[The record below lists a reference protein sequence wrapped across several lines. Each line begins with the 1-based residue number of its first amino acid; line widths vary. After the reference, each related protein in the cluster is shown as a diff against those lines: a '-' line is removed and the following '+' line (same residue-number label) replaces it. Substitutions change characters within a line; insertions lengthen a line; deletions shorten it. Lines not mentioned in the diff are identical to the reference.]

1 MKIETVDIIVPV
13 YRGRD
18 EVLRCLSSVILSK
31 QKTPFELV
39 VINDASP
46 EPEMA
51 PVLRAFAAE
60 HSNVTLLENEINLGF
75 VATVNRGMALH
86 AERDVVLL
94 NSDTEVANDWLDRL
108 KFAAQE
114 KQVATVT
121 PFSNNA
127 TICSFPKTCH
137 SNALPS
143 MYSLEQIDRAFA
155 FANKGSVIDIP
166 TGVGFCFYI
175 TRASLDALGNFDEQ
189 SFGRGY
195 GEENDYCMRA
205 RLAGWRNLLCC
216 DTFVFH
222 EGGVSF
228 SEEQDERVSNA
239 QKILDSKYPQYH
251 GDVYK
256 YIEADPAW
264 SFRMSAQLELLR
276 VESRPKVLFLTHHLG
291 GGTLKHIKELE
302 QLLRDKLSILL
313 LRPCG
318 QSQVELTIMGE
329 DVDWETLVF
338 NLPENYS
345 GLVDVLDYLRI
356 CRIHFHHT
364 VGLETSVWGLPESL
378 GIPYDI
384 TLHDYHFVGGN
395 PSLTGD
401 DGRYVEDPSVE
412 NSRYKRPV
420 TLDVW
425 QDNQRNFLSGASRV
439 ITPSKAAAEIYLRHY
454 PDLEITPVFH
464 PDWYQDMPYPA
475 VTNPLISKDKALKI
489 LVIGAISLE
498 KGAELLEAVAD
509 KAGQRGSAMEFHL
522 LGYACRPLSDSVTV
536 HGAFEDRHV
545 DKLIAEIDPHVI
557 WFPALWPE
565 TYSYTLS
572 EALRSSCPI
581 LAPNIGAFP
590 ERLINRPNTWVMPW
604 DLDVDKWLGVLASV
618 RETLLSQSGQPAQS
632 WDDQPQVEHDG
643 CYYLG
648 AYLSPIVNGNAASGD
663 STVILDRVKAVL
675 SRCGID
681 RQGQRETGRRERVL
695 KKLVIL
701 RDSRYGRLLVRF
713 IPLNWQ
719 RAIKRRLSS
728 RPLHEIK

>member
-1 MKIETVDIIVPV
+1 METVDIIVPV
-13 YRGRD
+13 YRGVD
-18 EVLRCLSSVILSK
+18 EVLRCLSSVVLSK
-31 QKTPFELV
+31 QRTPFELV

-51 PVLRAFAAE
+51 HFLREFAGE
-60 HSNVTLLENEINLGF
+60 HRNVTLLENEFNLGF

-86 AERDVVLL
+86 SERDVVLL

-108 KFAAQE
+108 KHPAQG

-127 TICSFPKTCH
+127 TICSFPQTCK

-143 MYSLEQIDRAFA
+143 MYSLEQIDQAFA
-155 FANKGSVIDIP
+155 FANEGSAIDIP

-175 TRASLDALGNFDEQ
+175 TRASLNALGYFDEQ

-228 SEEQDERVSNA
+228 SDEQDERVSNA
-239 QKILDSKYPQYH
+239 QKILNFKYPQYH

-256 YIEADPAW
+256 HIETDPAW
-264 SFRMSAQLELLR
+264 SFRVSAQLELLR
-276 VESRPKVLFLTHHLG
+276 AESRPKVLFLTHHLG
-291 GGTLKHIKELE
+291 GGTLKHIKELA

-318 QSQVELTIMGE
+318 QAQVELAIIDD

-338 NLPENYS
+338 KLPDNYS
-345 GLVDVLDYLRI
+345 DLVDVLEYLRI
-356 CRIHFHHT
+356 CRMHFHHT
-364 VGLETSVWGLPESL
+364 VGLETSVWGLPNSL
-378 GIPYDI
+378 GVPYDI
-384 TLHDYHFVGGN
+384 TLHDYHFIGGN

-401 DGRYVEDPSVE
+401 DGRYDEDPEVE

-425 QDNQRNFLSGASRV
+425 QDNQRDFLSGSSRV
-439 ITPSKAAAEIYLRHY
+439 FAPSKAAAAIYRRHY
-454 PDLEITPVFH
+454 PELKITPVFH
-464 PDWYQDMPYPA
+464 PDWYQDMPYRA
-475 VTNPLISKDKALKI
+475 VCNPSISKDKALRI

-509 KAGQRGSAMEFHL
+509 KAHQRGRPFEFHL
-522 LGYACRPLSDSVTV
+522 LGYACRPLSDSVQV
-536 HGAFEDRHV
+536 YGAFEESHV
-545 DKLIAEIDPHVI
+545 DRLIAEIDPHVI

-572 EALRSSCPI
+572 EALRSSRPI

-590 ERLINRPNTWVMPW
+590 ERLTNRPNTWVMPW
-604 DLDVDKWLGVLASV
+604 DLDVDDWLEVLDSV
-618 RETLLSQSGQPAQS
+618 RETLLTQSDHPAIP
-632 WDDQPQVEHDG
+632 WIDQPQMDGDG
-643 CYYLG
+643 CYYLSS
-648 AYLSPIVNGNAASGD
+648 YMSPIINGNQSLRD
-663 STVILDRVKAVL
+663 SSVTINHVKAVL
-675 SRCGID
+675 ERCTGD
-681 RQGQRETGRRERVL
+681 RQAQQEAGKRERVL
-695 KKLVIL
+695 KRLMTL

-713 IPLNWQ
+713 IPLTWQ

-728 RPLHEIK
+728 RPLHEIN